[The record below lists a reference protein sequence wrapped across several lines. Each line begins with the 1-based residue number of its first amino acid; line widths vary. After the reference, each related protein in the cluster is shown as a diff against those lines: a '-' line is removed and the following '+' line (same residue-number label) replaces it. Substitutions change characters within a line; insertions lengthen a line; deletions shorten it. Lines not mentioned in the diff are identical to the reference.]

1 MLPPVTDKPEGEPK
15 ARTRAPDR
23 SKSVPTPRRTADRH
37 NVSGLDRYFRITE
50 RGSTLEREVR
60 GGFVTFFTMAYIVVL
75 NPIILGFSPDKNGH
89 FLGGGTGDGSNLP
102 AIAAGTAL
110 VAGLMSILMG
120 AVANYPLALA
130 TGLGL
135 NAFVAVSIAH
145 QMSWSDAMGLIV
157 IEGVVILALVLTGF
171 RTAVFHA
178 VPAQLK
184 IAISVGIGL
193 FIAFIGFVDA
203 GFVRRIPDAANT
215 TVPVQ
220 VGPDGFLAG
229 WPVLVFAVG
238 LVLVVS
244 LWVRRVRGAILI
256 SIIAT
261 TVLAIIVEAIGN
273 IGAMFPAG
281 GGYNPKGWGLN
292 VPKWPTSVFDTPH
305 FSTVG
310 HFNVLGSFQEVGVV
324 SAVLLVFTLM
334 LADFFD
340 TMGTMT
346 AIGAEAGLLDRDG
359 TPPNTRQILVVDS
372 LAAVAG
378 GAAGVSSNT
387 SYIESA
393 SGVGEGARTGLAS
406 IVTGLLFLV
415 SIVFAPL
422 VQVIPSEAAVPAL
435 VLVGFL
441 MMQQVKGI
449 SWDDVEIA
457 IPAFLTIILMPF
469 TYSISVGIGAGFLA
483 YVLIKIVRNKSDQ
496 VHPLLWIVAALFVL
510 YFAIHP
516 ITAVFT

>member
-1 MLPPVTDKPEGEPK
+1 MLPPVTDQPEGEHPT
-15 ARTRAPDR
+15 RTRSADR
-23 SKSVPTPRRTADRH
+23 TKSGPTPRQGVGH
-37 NVSGLDRYFRITE
+37 HHVSGLDRYFKISE
-50 RGSTLEREVR
+50 RGSSVEREIR
-60 GGFVTFFTMAYIVVL
+60 GGVVTFFTMAYIVVL
-75 NPIILGFSPDKNGH
+75 NPLILGFSPDKGGH
-89 FLGGGTGDGSNLP
+89 FLGGGSGDGSNLP

-120 AVANYPLALA
+120 AVANFPLALA

-135 NAFVAVSIAH
+135 NAFVAVSIAR
-145 QMSWSDAMGLIV
+145 QMSWADAMGLIV

-184 IAISVGIGL
+184 TAISVGIGL

-203 GFVRRIPDAANT
+203 GFVRRVPDAAHN

-220 VGPDGFLAG
+220 LGTGFFLQG
-229 WPVLVFAVG
+229 WPVLVFMIGLG
-238 LVLVVS
+238 LVIT
-244 LWVRRVRGAILI
+244 LWVRRVRGAILLAI
-256 SIIAT
+256 VAT
-261 TVLAIIVEAIGN
+261 TILAIIVESIGHF
-273 IGAMFPAG
+273 GSSTD
-281 GGYNPKGWGLN
+281 NPTGGWGLN
-292 VPKWPTSVFDTPH
+292 VPSWPSSAFDTPH

-310 HFNVLGSFQEVGVV
+310 HFSLFGAFGAVGVV

-346 AIGAEAGLLDRDG
+346 AIGAEAGLLDHDG
-359 TPPNTRQILVVDS
+359 IPPNTRQILVVDS

-387 SYIESA
+387 AYIESA

-415 SIVFAPL
+415 SMVFAPL
-422 VQVIPSEAAVPAL
+422 VKVIPSEAAVPAL

-449 SWDDVEIA
+449 AWDDSEIA

-469 TYSISVGIGAGFLA
+469 TYSITVGIGAGFLA
-483 YVLIKIVRNKSDQ
+483 YVLIKLVRGKAAQ
-496 VHPLLWIVAALFVL
+496 VHVLLWIVAALFVL

-516 ITAVFT
+516 ITSLFT

>member
-1 MLPPVTDKPEGEPK
+1 MLPPVTDHSSGDHPT
-15 ARTRAPDR
+15 RTHAPDR
-23 SKSVPTPRRTADRH
+23 TKKGPTPRRNTPRGQTGA
-37 NVSGLDRYFRITE
+37 LDRFFRISE
-50 RGSTLEREVR
+50 RGSTVEREVR
-60 GGFVTFFTMAYIVVL
+60 GGIVTFFTMAYIVVL
-75 NPIILGFSPDKNGH
+75 NPIILGFAPDKNGH
-89 FLGGGTGDGSNLP
+89 FLGGGPGDGSNLP

-110 VAGLMSILMG
+110 VAGVMTILMG
-120 AVANYPLALA
+120 TVANYPLALA

-135 NAFVAVSIAH
+135 NAFVAVSIAR
-145 QMSWSDAMGLIV
+145 QMSWSAAMGLIV
-157 IEGVVILALVLTGF
+157 IEGAVILVLVLTGF

-203 GFVRRIPDAANT
+203 GFVRRVPDAANT

-220 VGPDGFLAG
+220 VGPDGFLSG
-229 WPVLVFAVG
+229 WPVLVFLLG
-238 LVLVVS
+238 LVLLIT
-244 LWVRRVRGAILI
+244 LWVRRVRGAILL
-256 SIIAT
+256 SILAT
-261 TVLAIIVEAIGN
+261 TVLAMIVEAIGN
-273 IGAMFPAG
+273 IGPMVGANG
-281 GGYNPKGWGLN
+281 DYNPSGWGLN
-292 VPKWPTSVFDTPH
+292 VPSWPSSIFDTPH
-305 FSTVG
+305 FSTIG
-310 HFNVLGSFQEVGVV
+310 HVTFGAFSEVGVV

-346 AIGAEAGLLDRDG
+346 AIGAEAGLLDNEG

-372 LAAVAG
+372 VAAIAG

-406 IVTGLLFLV
+406 VVTGLLFLV

-449 SWDDVEIA
+449 SWDDLEIA

-469 TYSISVGIGAGFLA
+469 TYSITVGIGAGFLA
-483 YVLIKIVRNKSDQ
+483 FVLIKAVKGKAAT
-496 VHPLLWIVAALFVL
+496 VHPLLWVVAALFVV
-510 YFAIHP
+510 YFAINP
-516 ITAVFT
+516 ITALFT